1 MESESDSSITQYR
14 MVQTNRNNPRSLL
27 FEAIP
32 ILRTNAGKFFLIIG
46 LGCVLVVI
54 FGVGFILYTV
64 SYNLRFL
71 KMTKRLK
78 CSVMLLSKI
87 M

>member
-27 FEAIP
+27 IEAIP

-64 SYNLRFL
+64 SYIPLFNE
-71 KMTKRLK
+71 MTKK
-78 CSVMLLSKI
+78 TKM
-87 M
+87 